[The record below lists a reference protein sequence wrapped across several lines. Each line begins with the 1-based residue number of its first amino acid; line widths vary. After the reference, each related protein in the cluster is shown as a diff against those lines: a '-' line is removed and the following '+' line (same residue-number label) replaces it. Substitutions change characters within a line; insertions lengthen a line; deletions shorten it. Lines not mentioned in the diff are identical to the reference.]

1 MKVVLKRN
9 MIKVTIYW
17 DTGEEEY
24 VFENEEDA
32 RAFYVDALSKCG
44 QVKFSVQNVSN

>member
-1 MKVVLKRN
+1 
-9 MIKVTIYW
+9 MIKVIVYW

-32 RAFYVDALSKCG
+32 RAFYVDALSKYG
-44 QVKFSVQNVSN
+44 QVKFSVQNVGSNDIAKLR

>member
-1 MKVVLKRN
+1 MN
-9 MIKVTIYW
+9 DMIKVIVYW

-44 QVKFSVQNVSN
+44 QVIFSVQNIGG

>member
-1 MKVVLKRN
+1 
-9 MIKVTIYW
+9 MIKVIVYW
-17 DTGEEEY
+17 DTGEEEEY

-44 QVKFSVQNVSN
+44 QVIFSVQNVGS